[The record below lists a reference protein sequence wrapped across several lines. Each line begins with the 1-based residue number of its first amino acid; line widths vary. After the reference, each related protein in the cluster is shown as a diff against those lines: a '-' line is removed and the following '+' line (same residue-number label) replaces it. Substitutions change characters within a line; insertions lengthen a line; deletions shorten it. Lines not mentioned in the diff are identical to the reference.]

1 MRALKRNFVPNVVK
15 IIIKKI
21 KKEAKSS
28 VAIEYILNAKN
39 KGENQMAEFVAG
51 KGTTALGI
59 IGTVLGSLGVA
70 GNNGMG
76 LNLFGNGNVNSE
88 DHLVNRYEAAQAAK
102 IADLE
107 TKIALR
113 DANTYADQKLLEVYK
128 YFDGEVKDIR
138 ATMCANDKAQAVVNA
153 NLNASIVALN
163 GQVAQ
168 TAATLAGI
176 TRTAVPRSSIC
187 DFGCGCCNN

>member
-1 MRALKRNFVPNVVK
+1 
-15 IIIKKI
+15 
-21 KKEAKSS
+21 
-28 VAIEYILNAKN
+28 
-39 KGENQMAEFVAG
+39 MAEFVAG

-76 LNLFGNGNVNSE
+76 LNLFGGGTNQVCSE
-88 DHLVNRYEAAQAAK
+88 DHVVNRYEAAQQAK
-102 IADLE
+102 IAELE
-107 TKIALR
+107 TKVALR
-113 DANTYADQKLLEVYK
+113 DANTYSDQKLLEVYK
-128 YFDGEVKDIR
+128 YFDGELKDIR
-138 ATMCANDKAQAVVNA
+138 STMCANDKAQAVVNA

-176 TRTAVPRSSIC
+176 TRVAVPRNQIC
-187 DFGCGCCNN
+187 DFCCTGCNG

>member
-1 MRALKRNFVPNVVK
+1 
-15 IIIKKI
+15 
-21 KKEAKSS
+21 
-28 VAIEYILNAKN
+28 
-39 KGENQMAEFVAG
+39 MAEFMAG

-59 IGTVLGSLGVA
+59 IGTILGSIGTA
-70 GNNGMG
+70 AATGNGG
-76 LNLFGNGNVNSE
+76 LLNLGGSKAVCSD
-88 DHLVNRYEAAQAAK
+88 DHTVTRYEAAQAAK

-113 DANTYADQKLLEVYK
+113 DANTYSDQKLLEVYK
-128 YFDGEVKDIR
+128 YFDGEIKDIR
-138 ATMCANDKAQAVVNA
+138 STICNGDKVQAVVNA

-176 TRTAVPRSSIC
+176 TKTAVPRSSIC
-187 DFGCGCCNN
+187 DFGCGCCNG

>member
-1 MRALKRNFVPNVVK
+1 
-15 IIIKKI
+15 
-21 KKEAKSS
+21 
-28 VAIEYILNAKN
+28 
-39 KGENQMAEFVAG
+39 MAEFVAG

-76 LNLFGNGNVNSE
+76 LNLFGNGNTCTCSE
-88 DHLVNRYEAAQAAK
+88 DHTVNRYELAQEQK
-102 IADLE
+102 IAQLE
-107 TKIALR
+107 SQIALR
-113 DANTYADQKLLEVYK
+113 DANTYSDQKLLEVYK
-128 YFDGEVKDIR
+128 YVDGELKDIR
-138 ATMCANDKAQAVVNA
+138 ATMCANDKGQAVINA

-176 TRTAVPRSSIC
+176 TRVAIPKNQIC
-187 DFGCGCCNN
+187 DFCCTGCNG

>member
-1 MRALKRNFVPNVVK
+1 VQLKKQLVSFIEFFNCH
-15 IIIKKI
+15 I
-21 KKEAKSS
+21 KKEKK
-28 VAIEYILNAKN
+28 II
-39 KGENQMAEFVAG
+39 MAEFVAG

-76 LNLFGNGNVNSE
+76 LNLLGNNSNCSGCSE
-88 DHLVNRYEAAQAAK
+88 DHLVNRYEAAQQAK

-107 TKIALR
+107 TQVALR
-113 DANTYADQKLLEVYK
+113 DSNTYTDQKLLELYK

-138 ATMCANDKAQAVVNA
+138 ATTCANDKAQAVVNA

-163 GQVAQ
+163 GQVAA

-187 DFGCGCCNN
+187 DFCNSCCSNG

>member
-1 MRALKRNFVPNVVK
+1 
-15 IIIKKI
+15 
-21 KKEAKSS
+21 
-28 VAIEYILNAKN
+28 
-39 KGENQMAEFVAG
+39 MAEFVAG

-76 LNLFGNGNVNSE
+76 LNLLGGNNMGKCGCSE
-88 DHLVNRYEAAQAAK
+88 DHLVNRYEAAQQAK

-113 DANTYADQKLLEVYK
+113 DANTYSDQKLLEVYK
-128 YFDGEVKDIR
+128 YFDGEIKDIR
-138 ATMCANDKAQAVVNA
+138 TTICANREAQAVVNA
-153 NLNASIVALN
+153 NLNASVVALN
-163 GQVAQ
+163 GQVAA

-187 DFGCGCCNN
+187 DFGCGCCNS

>member
-1 MRALKRNFVPNVVK
+1 
-15 IIIKKI
+15 
-21 KKEAKSS
+21 
-28 VAIEYILNAKN
+28 
-39 KGENQMAEFVAG
+39 MAEFVAG

-76 LNLFGNGNVNSE
+76 LNLFGNNNTPYNYTPYSQGHICSE
-88 DHLVNRYEAAQAAK
+88 DHLVNRYEAAQSAK

-113 DANTYADQKLLEVYK
+113 DSNTYTDQKLLEVYK

-153 NLNASIVALN
+153 NLNASIIALN

-187 DFGCGCCNN
+187 DFGCGCCNS

>member
-1 MRALKRNFVPNVVK
+1 
-15 IIIKKI
+15 
-21 KKEAKSS
+21 
-28 VAIEYILNAKN
+28 
-39 KGENQMAEFVAG
+39 MAEFVAG

-76 LNLFGNGNVNSE
+76 LNLFGNNTNGCCSE
-88 DHLVNRYEAAQAAK
+88 DHVVNRYEAAQSAK

-113 DANTYADQKLLEVYK
+113 DANTYSDQKLLEVYK
-128 YFDGEVKDIR
+128 YFDGEIKDIR
-138 ATMCANDKAQAVVNA
+138 SIICANDKGQAIVNA

-176 TRTAVPRSSIC
+176 TKTAVPRSSIC
-187 DFGCGCCNN
+187 DFGCGCCNS

>member
-1 MRALKRNFVPNVVK
+1 
-15 IIIKKI
+15 
-21 KKEAKSS
+21 
-28 VAIEYILNAKN
+28 
-39 KGENQMAEFVAG
+39 MAEFVAG

-76 LNLFGNGNVNSE
+76 LNLFGNNGGKPYCSE
-88 DHLVNRYEAAQAAK
+88 DHLVNRYEAAQSAK
-102 IADLE
+102 IAELE
-107 TKIALR
+107 TQVALR

-138 ATMCANDKAQAVVNA
+138 ATICANREAQAVVNA
-153 NLNASIVALN
+153 NLNASVVALN
-163 GQVAQ
+163 GQVAA

-176 TRTAVPRSSIC
+176 TKTAVPRSSIC

>member
-1 MRALKRNFVPNVVK
+1 
-15 IIIKKI
+15 
-21 KKEAKSS
+21 
-28 VAIEYILNAKN
+28 
-39 KGENQMAEFVAG
+39 MAEFVAG

-76 LNLFGNGNVNSE
+76 LNLFGNNQNGGCSE
-88 DHLVNRYEAAQAAK
+88 DHTVNRYELAQEQE
-102 IADLE
+102 IASL
-107 TKIALR
+107 KSQIALR
-113 DANTYADQKLLEVYK
+113 DANTYSDQKLLEVYK
-128 YFDGEVKDIR
+128 YFDGELRDIR
-138 ATMCANDKAQAVVNA
+138 STICNNDKLQAVVNA

-176 TRTAVPRSSIC
+176 TRVAVPRNQIC
-187 DFGCGCCNN
+187 DFCCTGCNG

>member
-1 MRALKRNFVPNVVK
+1 
-15 IIIKKI
+15 
-21 KKEAKSS
+21 
-28 VAIEYILNAKN
+28 
-39 KGENQMAEFVAG
+39 MAEFVAG

-76 LNLFGNGNVNSE
+76 LNILGGGKPLSSE
-88 DHLVNRYEAAQAAK
+88 DHIVNRYEAGQAAK
-102 IADLE
+102 IAELE
-107 TKIALR
+107 TQISLR
-113 DANTYADQKLLEVYK
+113 DSNTYTDQKLLDLYK
-128 YFDGEVKDIR
+128 YFEGEVRDIR
-138 ATMCANDKAQAVVNA
+138 TTINANDKAQAVINA

-176 TRTAVPRSSIC
+176 TRVAVPRNQIC
-187 DFGCGCCNN
+187 DFCCNSCGS

>member
-1 MRALKRNFVPNVVK
+1 
-15 IIIKKI
+15 
-21 KKEAKSS
+21 
-28 VAIEYILNAKN
+28 
-39 KGENQMAEFVAG
+39 MAEFVAG

-76 LNLFGNGNVNSE
+76 LNLFGNGNGGCSE

-102 IADLE
+102 IAELE
-107 TKIALR
+107 TQVSLR
-113 DANTYADQKLLEVYK
+113 DSNTYTDQKLLEVYK

-153 NLNASIVALN
+153 NLNASIIALN

-176 TRTAVPRSSIC
+176 TKTAVPRSSIC
-187 DFGCGCCNN
+187 DFGCGCCNS

>member
-1 MRALKRNFVPNVVK
+1 
-15 IIIKKI
+15 
-21 KKEAKSS
+21 
-28 VAIEYILNAKN
+28 
-39 KGENQMAEFVAG
+39 MAEFVAG

-76 LNLFGNGNVNSE
+76 LNLFGNGGWNNGYGGYNNGYNWNGRMDSCYCSD
-88 DHLVNRYEAAQAAK
+88 DHVVNRYEAAQAAK

-107 TKIALR
+107 TKVALR
-113 DANTYADQKLLEVYK
+113 DANTYSDQKLLEVYK
-128 YFDGEVKDIR
+128 YFDGEIKDIR
-138 ATMCANDKAQAVVNA
+138 STICANDKAQAIVNA

-168 TAATLAGI
+168 TASTLAGI
-176 TRTAVPRSSIC
+176 TRIAVPKNQIC
-187 DFGCGCCNN
+187 DFCCTGCNG

>member
-1 MRALKRNFVPNVVK
+1 
-15 IIIKKI
+15 
-21 KKEAKSS
+21 
-28 VAIEYILNAKN
+28 
-39 KGENQMAEFVAG
+39 MAEFVAG

-70 GNNGMG
+70 GNGLGGILGMG
-76 LNLFGNGNVNSE
+76 ANPNVAMVNGPYGANGCSE
-88 DHLVNRYEAAQAAK
+88 NHLVNRYELAQEQK
-102 IADLE
+102 ISELQSQ
-107 TKIALR
+107 IALR
-113 DANTYADQKLLEVYK
+113 DANTYSDQKLLEVYK

-153 NLNASIVALN
+153 NLNASVVALN

-187 DFGCGCCNN
+187 DFGCGCCCDNN

>member
-1 MRALKRNFVPNVVK
+1 
-15 IIIKKI
+15 
-21 KKEAKSS
+21 
-28 VAIEYILNAKN
+28 
-39 KGENQMAEFVAG
+39 MAEFVAG

-76 LNLFGNGNVNSE
+76 LNLFGNNTNSGCSE

-102 IADLE
+102 IAELE
-107 TKIALR
+107 TQVSLR
-113 DANTYADQKLLEVYK
+113 DSNTYTDQKLLELYK

-138 ATMCANDKAQAVVNA
+138 STICNNDKLQAVVNA

-176 TRTAVPRSSIC
+176 TRVAVPKNQIC
-187 DFGCGCCNN
+187 DFCCTGCNG

>member
-1 MRALKRNFVPNVVK
+1 
-15 IIIKKI
+15 
-21 KKEAKSS
+21 
-28 VAIEYILNAKN
+28 
-39 KGENQMAEFVAG
+39 MAEFVAG

-76 LNLFGNGNVNSE
+76 LNLFGNNASCGCSE
-88 DHLVNRYEAAQAAK
+88 DHLVNRYEAGQAAK

-113 DANTYADQKLLEVYK
+113 DANTYSDQKLLEVYK
-128 YFDGEVKDIR
+128 YFDGEIKDIR
-138 ATMCANDKAQAVVNA
+138 STMCANDKAQAIVNA

-176 TRTAVPRSSIC
+176 TKTAVPRSSIC
-187 DFGCGCCNN
+187 DFGCGCCNS

>member
-1 MRALKRNFVPNVVK
+1 
-15 IIIKKI
+15 
-21 KKEAKSS
+21 
-28 VAIEYILNAKN
+28 
-39 KGENQMAEFVAG
+39 MAEFMAG
-51 KGTTALGI
+51 RGTTALGI
-59 IGTVLGSLGVA
+59 IGTVLGSIGTA
-70 GNNGMG
+70 AATGNGG
-76 LNLFGNGNVNSE
+76 LLNLGGNREVCSE

-113 DANTYADQKLLEVYK
+113 DANTYSDQKLLEVYK
-128 YFDGEVKDIR
+128 YFDGEIKDIR
-138 ATMCANDKAQAVVNA
+138 SIICANDKGQAIVNA

-176 TRTAVPRSSIC
+176 TKTAVPSTAIC
-187 DFGCGCCNN
+187 NFGCGCCNG

>member
-1 MRALKRNFVPNVVK
+1 
-15 IIIKKI
+15 
-21 KKEAKSS
+21 
-28 VAIEYILNAKN
+28 
-39 KGENQMAEFVAG
+39 MAEFVAG

-76 LNLFGNGNVNSE
+76 LNLFGNNTNCGCSE
-88 DHLVNRYEAAQAAK
+88 DHLVNRYEAGQAAK

-113 DANTYADQKLLEVYK
+113 DANTYSDQKLLEVYK
-128 YFDGEVKDIR
+128 YFDGEIKDIR
-138 ATMCANDKAQAVVNA
+138 STMCANDKAQAIVNA

-176 TRTAVPRSSIC
+176 TKTAVPRSSIC
-187 DFGCGCCNN
+187 DFGCGCCNS

>member
-1 MRALKRNFVPNVVK
+1 
-15 IIIKKI
+15 
-21 KKEAKSS
+21 
-28 VAIEYILNAKN
+28 
-39 KGENQMAEFVAG
+39 MAEFVAG

-76 LNLFGNGNVNSE
+76 LNLFGNNQGGCTE
-88 DHLVNRYEAAQAAK
+88 DHLVNRYEASQSAK
-102 IADLE
+102 IAELE

-113 DANTYADQKLLEVYK
+113 DSNTYTDQKLLELYK

-138 ATMCANDKAQAVVNA
+138 TSISTNREAQAVINA

-163 GQVAQ
+163 GQVAA

-176 TRTAVPRSSIC
+176 TKTAVPRSAIC
-187 DFGCGCCNN
+187 DFGCGCYNS